1 MKKILL
7 TLAATVFL
15 VLAATYTFDSG
26 YRRTLR
32 LTEPAGPHTQRDNM
46 LSSLNVTA
54 ITQDSLRRIWIGT
67 SAGINVYDGE
77 TFIQFFH
84 DTRDTTALPDD
95 YVNVLHTSRDGHLWV
110 GTQNGLARHEGGSRF
125 HRFSLPAAEDCITAI
140 ADADTEAGTP
150 AQAVVVRN
158 RSHYFLVA
166 DNGQVT
172 PLSDDRARQIM
183 HNDREATPSVTD
195 ADTLVLNK
203 PRDIIQALYRDRDDN
218 LWVGYHNAG
227 FQVISDNIRRYA
239 HANNNAL
246 ARATEGRDVTCLSTV
261 GRHIL
266 AGTTLRL
273 YVYDTA
279 TDRWRQYFYRDLFS
293 DPTATALGIDAPR
306 QELRAVVPLDDRRC
320 WLIGNRRVLS
330 CTLGE
335 ASLTAGGQE
344 SALHTPHGTLG
355 SGARIGDRLYV
366 SSDCGALLC
375 YSFAAERPDSIA
387 VPGEW
392 YDDETQ
398 LMALEGHR
406 LLLFMRNMHVT
417 VYDTAR
423 HTFTPL
429 RISGDLP
436 YGNVDPAFARIDS
449 HGTVWL
455 GTKRSGLYHLDLH
468 SHRATRMTSVSDV
481 HVQGLVEDSLHQL
494 WVTTIKDA
502 VCYRPSTGEVL
513 MNSLVSSSQNDWNRQ
528 FFDNALCIAPDG
540 HVVLGS
546 SDGCLF
552 LSPDTETT
560 AGHPGLY
567 IYALETRDADRRTFN
582 INAPLTD
589 GSRYT
594 LPYDRSDVTFRFYSP
609 DYGGRPSLM
618 YECMLEGYDK
628 TWQPTTY
635 RHEVR
640 YARLPAGHYTFRLR
654 LVASKDGRTL
664 ATRTIGL
671 TVRRAPWLSAAAWM
685 FYAAILLLALYW
697 TNTLYLR
704 LRTGRLRLEQEQR
717 TNEMNMSFFA
727 NISHEF
733 RNPIT
738 IIAGPLMQLLADE
751 TLPRHARAT
760 LDRICLSVNRMLRL
774 IDQMLDFNQLETDAL
789 RLKVCPV
796 DAATE
801 VERLATTFADSARV
815 RGIGLDTKIT
825 VDDCPAWMDS
835 DKLEK
840 ILSNLFT
847 NALKHTP
854 TGGRIVI
861 TATTENNQNA
871 GTADTAAGR
880 RLVISVYNSGSHIAA
895 DKMTDVFKRYYQLA
909 DTACGHHYGWG
920 TGIGLYYVKRL
931 ATLHHGDVT
940 VDNVER
946 DGVAGVEFRVTLP
959 VCREAYADSETT
971 AEAHGVMQ
979 LPVGQHAVGESSDD
993 NIPNTANGQEPTEKR
1008 RILIVDDDTDV
1019 AQYIRS
1025 IFADTYDVHNRYSAE
1040 AALADID
1047 SLHPDIVLSDVVMG
1061 EMSGYELCRRLKDNL
1076 STSHI
1081 PVVLI
1086 TAKSEM
1092 KEQIDGLRMGAVA
1105 YVTKPFDPFYLRALV
1120 ESQLSAVKSLRRQL
1134 GESTDTQAVADV
1146 MAERDREFMDELYA
1160 SMEKRSTEMD
1170 LNVATVCRDML
1181 ISQTKFNYKVKQLTG
1196 DTPGAF
1202 FRKYKLNKAAALLRE
1217 GRLNVAEVAAV
1228 TGFGTPSHFS
1238 VAFKRQFG
1246 VSPSE
1251 YK

>member
-7 TLAATVFL
+7 TLAAAVFL
-15 VLAATYTFDSG
+15 LLAAVYTFDTG

-32 LTEPAGPHTQRDNM
+32 LTEPTGPHTQRDNM

-77 TFIQFFH
+77 TFTQFFH
-84 DTRDTTALPDD
+84 DTRDSTALPDD
-95 YVNVLHTSRDGHLWV
+95 YVNVLHRSRDGHLWV
-110 GTQNGLARHEGGSRF
+110 GTQNGLARYEGASHFRRF
-125 HRFSLPAAEDCITAI
+125 ALPSPDACITAI
-140 ADADTEAGTP
+140 ADADTAGGTP
-150 AQAVVVRN
+150 AVVVSN
-158 RSHYFLVA
+158 RSRHFLVA
-166 DNGQVT
+166 DDGSVR
-172 PLSDDRARQIM
+172 PLTGTQARQFTAKS
-183 HNDREATPSVTD
+183 RRAPAVLSD
-195 ADTLVLNK
+195 ADTVAMNK
-203 PRDIIQALYRDRDDN
+203 PRDLVQALFRDDENN

-227 FQVISDNIRRYA
+227 FQVISDDIRRYA
-239 HANNNAL
+239 QANSNAL
-246 ARATEGRDVTCLSTV
+246 ARATAGRDVTCLATV

-279 TDRWRQYFYRDLFS
+279 TDRWRQYFYRDLFGDRS
-293 DPTATALGIDAPR
+293 ATAIPRDASR
-306 QELRAVVPLDDRRC
+306 HELRAVVPLDDRRC
-320 WLIGNRRVLS
+320 WLVGNRRVLS

-335 ASLTAGGQE
+335 ASLATADTDTDNG
-344 SALHTPHGTLG
+344 TPTVTSTLG
-355 SGARIGDRLYV
+355 SGVRMGSTLYV
-366 SSDCGALLC
+366 SSDCGALLT
-375 YSFAAERPDSIA
+375 YTFGAARPDSIT
-387 VPGEW
+387 VPGAW

-398 LMALEGHR
+398 LTALDHRR
-406 LLLFMRNMHVT
+406 LLLFMRNMNVM
-417 VYDTAR
+417 VYDTR
-423 HTFTPL
+423 RRTFTPVPV
-429 RISGDLP
+429 RGDLP
-436 YGNVDPAFARIDS
+436 YGNVDPAFIRTDT
-449 HGTVWL
+449 HGSVWL
-455 GTKRSGLYHLDLH
+455 GTKRSGLYRLDARTGKVE
-468 SHRATRMTSVSDV
+468 RATFVSDV
-481 HVQGLVEDSLHQL
+481 HVQGLVEDTLGQL

-502 VCYRPSTGEVL
+502 VCYRPDTGDVL

-528 FFDNALCIAPDG
+528 FFDNAVCIAPDG
-540 HVVLGS
+540 RVALGS

-552 LSPDTETT
+552 LPPKSADSAAAPQ
-560 AGHPGLY
+560 LY
-567 IYALETRDADRRTFN
+567 IYSMETADGDGHTFAL
-582 INAPLTD
+582 NAGIGD
-589 GSRYT
+589 GDRYT
-594 LPYDRSDVTFRFYSP
+594 LPHDRSSVTFRFFSP

-618 YECMLEGYDK
+618 YEYMLEGYDK
-628 TWQPTTY
+628 TWQPPTY
-635 RHEVR
+635 RHEAR
-640 YARLPAGHYTFRLR
+640 YSRLPPGQYTFRLR
-654 LVASKDGRTL
+654 LAASAGGRTL
-664 ATRTIGL
+664 AARSVTV
-671 TVRRAPWLSAAAWM
+671 TVRRAPWQSAAAWM
-685 FYAAILLLALYW
+685 LYAVLALLAVHCI
-697 TNTLYLR
+697 NTVYLR
-704 LRTGRLRLEQEQR
+704 LRSSRLRLEQEQR

-738 IIAGPLMQLLADE
+738 IIAGPLMQLLADDS
-751 TLPRHARAT
+751 LPRHARAT

-796 DAATE
+796 DAAAE
-801 VERLATTFADSARV
+801 LEKLATTFADSARV
-815 RGIGLDTKIT
+815 RGIALDTRVT
-825 VDDCPAWMDS
+825 ADDCPAWMDV

-854 TGGRIVI
+854 TGGRII
-861 TATTENNQNA
+861 IAATTENNQNA
-871 GTADTAAGR
+871 DTAGPAASR
-880 RLVISVYNSGSHIAA
+880 QLAISVYNSGSHIAA

-909 DTACGHHYGWG
+909 DTESGHHYGWG

-940 VDNVER
+940 ADNVVRE
-946 DGVAGVEFRVTLP
+946 GTEGVEFRVTLP
-959 VCREAYADSETT
+959 IDRDAYSDSETS
-971 AEAHGVMQ
+971 AEGHSVMQ
-979 LPVGQHAVGESSDD
+979 LPVDTMAEDGTSSAADATD
-993 NIPNTANGQEPTEKR
+993 APAADRK

-1047 SLHPDIVLSDVVMG
+1047 ALRPDIVLSDVVMG

-1092 KEQIDGLRMGAVA
+1092 KEQIGGLRMGAVA

-1120 ESQLSAVKSLRRQL
+1120 ESQLAAVKSLRRRL
-1134 GESTDTQAVADV
+1134 GESTDTRGVADA
-1146 MAERDREFMDELYA
+1146 MADRDREFMDELYA

-1181 ISQTKFNYKVKQLTG
+1181 ISPTKFNYKVKELTG

>member
-7 TLAATVFL
+7 TLAAAVFL
-15 VLAATYTFDSG
+15 LLAAIYTFDTG

-32 LTEPAGPHTQRDNM
+32 LTVPTGPHTQRDNM

-77 TFIQFFH
+77 TFTQFFH

-95 YVNVLHTSRDGHLWV
+95 YVNVLHRSRDGHLWV
-110 GTQNGLARHEGGSRF
+110 GTQNGLARHEGASRF
-125 HRFSLPAAEDCITAI
+125 RRFALPSSDACITAI
-140 ADADTEAGTP
+140 ADAAPSGGTP
-150 AQAVVVRN
+150 AVVVRN
-158 RSHYFLVA
+158 RSQHFLVA
-166 DNGQVT
+166 DDGSVR
-172 PLSDDRARQIM
+172 PLTDSQARRFTAADG
-183 HNDREATPSVTD
+183 HAPAVLTD
-195 ADTLVLNK
+195 ADTIAMNK
-203 PRDIIQALYRDRDDN
+203 PRDLVQALFRDDEGN

-227 FQVISDNIRRYA
+227 FQVISDDIRRYA
-239 HANNNAL
+239 RANDNAL

-279 TDRWRQYFYRDLFS
+279 SDRWRQYFYRDLFG
-293 DPTATALGIDAPR
+293 DRGTTVTLHDASR
-306 QELRAVVPLDDRRC
+306 HELRAVVPLDDRRC
-320 WLIGNRRVLS
+320 WLVGNHRVLS

-335 ASLTAGGQE
+335 ASLATAAADNG
-344 SALHTPHGTLG
+344 APPTPGTLG
-355 SGARIGDRLYV
+355 SGVRMGSALYV
-366 SSDCGALLC
+366 SSDCGALLT
-375 YSFAAERPDSIA
+375 YTFGSERPDSIT
-387 VPGEW
+387 VPGVW

-398 LMALEGHR
+398 LTALDRQR
-406 LLLFMRNMHVT
+406 LLLFMRNMNVM
-417 VYDTAR
+417 VYDTSR
-423 HTFTPL
+423 RTFAPVAV
-429 RISGDLP
+429 RGDLP
-436 YGNVDPAFARIDS
+436 YGNVDPAFIRTDT
-449 HGTVWL
+449 HGNVWL
-455 GTKRSGLYHLDLH
+455 GTKRSGLYRLDVLTGKVE
-468 SHRATRMTSVSDV
+468 RASFVSDV
-481 HVQGLVEDSLHQL
+481 HVQGLVEDKGGQL

-502 VCYRPSTGEVL
+502 VCYRPASDEVL

-528 FFDNALCIAPDG
+528 FFDNAVCMAPDG
-540 HVVLGS
+540 RVVLGS

-552 LSPDTETT
+552 LPPKT
-560 AGHPGLY
+560 ADNAAGPQLY
-567 IYALETRDADRRTFN
+567 IYSMETGDAGGHTFAL
-582 INAPLTD
+582 NAGIGD
-589 GSRYT
+589 GDSYT
-594 LPYDRSDVTFRFYSP
+594 LPHDRSSVTFRFFSP

-618 YECMLEGYDK
+618 YEYMLEGYDK
-628 TWQPTTY
+628 TWQPPTY
-635 RHEVR
+635 RHEAR
-640 YARLPAGHYTFRLR
+640 YSRLPPGKYTFRLR
-654 LVASKDGRTL
+654 LAASAGGRTL
-664 ATRTIGL
+664 AARSV
-671 TVRRAPWLSAAAWM
+671 TVCVKSAPWQSAAAWTL
-685 FYAAILLLALYW
+685 YAVLALLAVHCV
-697 TNTLYLR
+697 NTVYLR
-704 LRTGRLRLEQEQR
+704 LRSSRLRLEQEQR

-738 IIAGPLMQLLADE
+738 IIAGPLMQLLADDS
-751 TLPRHARAT
+751 LPRHARAT
-760 LDRICLSVNRMLRL
+760 LDRVCLSVNRMLRL

-796 DAATE
+796 DAAAE
-801 VERLATTFADSARV
+801 LEKLATTFADSARV
-815 RGIGLDTKIT
+815 RGIGLDTRVT
-825 VDDCPAWMDS
+825 ADECLAWMDV

-854 TGGRIVI
+854 TGGHIVI

-871 GTADTAAGR
+871 DAADAAVCR
-880 RLVISVYNSGSHIAA
+880 RLTIGVYNSGSHIAA

-909 DTACGHHYGWG
+909 DTESGHHYGWG

-940 VDNVER
+940 VANTSR
-946 DGVAGVEFRVTLP
+946 DGEAGVEFRVTLP
-959 VCREAYADSETT
+959 VDRTAYTDSETT
-971 AEAHGVMQ
+971 SEAHSVMQ
-979 LPVGQHAVGESSDD
+979 LPVGRPSADEAPDGSAAEG
-993 NIPNTANGQEPTEKR
+993 AEKR

-1025 IFADTYDVHNRYSAE
+1025 VFADTYDVHNRYSAE

-1047 SLHPDIVLSDVVMG
+1047 SLQPDIVLSDVVMG

-1092 KEQIDGLRMGAVA
+1092 KEQIGGLRMGAVA

-1120 ESQLSAVKSLRRQL
+1120 ESQLSAVRSLRRQL
-1134 GESTDTQAVADV
+1134 GESTDTQGVADV
-1146 MAERDREFMDELYA
+1146 MADRDREFMDELYA
-1160 SMEKRSTEMD
+1160 SMEKRSSEMD

-1181 ISQTKFNYKVKQLTG
+1181 ISTTKFNYKVKELTG

>member
-7 TLAATVFL
+7 TLATAIFL
-15 VLAATYTFDSG
+15 VLAATYTFDPG
-26 YRRTLR
+26 YRRTSR
-32 LTEPAGPHTQRDNM
+32 QTEPTGPHTGRDNM

-77 TFIQFFH
+77 TFTQFFH

-95 YVNVLHTSRDGHLWV
+95 YVNVLHTGRDGHLWV
-110 GTQNGLARHEGGSRF
+110 GTQNGLARHEGASRF
-125 HRFSLPAAEDCITAI
+125 RRFDLPSTDDCITVI
-140 ADADTEAGTP
+140 ADADTSTP
-150 AQAVVVRN
+150 AKAVVVRN
-158 RSHYFLVA
+158 RSQFFLVA
-166 DNGQVT
+166 DDGRIT
-172 PLSDDRARQIM
+172 PLADGRARRLM
-183 HNDREATPSVTD
+183 HKDPNALVTVTD
-195 ADTLVLNK
+195 ADTLAMNK
-203 PRDIIQALYRDRDDN
+203 PRDIVQTVYRDRDNN
-218 LWVGYHNAG
+218 LWIGYHNAG
-227 FQVISDNIRRYA
+227 FQVISDDIRRYA
-239 HANNNAL
+239 LANNNAL

-261 GRHIL
+261 GRQIL

-320 WLIGNRRVLS
+320 WLVGNRRVLG

-335 ASLTAGGQE
+335 ASLTVEGGKATP
-344 SALHTPHGTLG
+344 SAPLGTLG
-355 SGARIGDRLYV
+355 SGARIGDHLYV
-366 SSDCGALLC
+366 SSNCGALLR
-375 YSFAAERPDSIA
+375 YTFGTERPDSIA

-398 LMALEGHR
+398 LMALGSNR

-417 VYDTAR
+417 VYNTDS

-429 RISGDLP
+429 HISGDLP

-449 HGTVWL
+449 RGTVWL
-455 GTKRSGLYHLDLH
+455 GTKRSGLYRLDLH
-468 SHRATRMTSVSDV
+468 SGRSTRMTSVNDV
-481 HVQGLVEDSLHQL
+481 HVQALVEDRLHQL

-502 VCYRPSTGEVL
+502 VCYRPTTGEIL

-528 FFDNALCIAPDG
+528 FFDNAICIAPDG
-540 HVVLGS
+540 RVVLGS
-546 SDGCLF
+546 SDGCIF
-552 LSPDTETT
+552 LSPET
-560 AGHPGLY
+560 ASAAPQPGLY
-567 IYALETRDADRRTFN
+567 IYGLETRDADRRTYA
-582 INAPLTD
+582 INASLSD
-589 GSRYT
+589 GSHYT
-594 LPYDRSDVTFRFYSP
+594 LPHDRSDVTLRFYSP

-618 YECMLEGYDK
+618 YEYMLEGYDK
-628 TWQPTTY
+628 TWQAPTY
-635 RHEVR
+635 RHVAR

-654 LVASKDGRTL
+654 LVASEDGHTL
-664 ATRTIGL
+664 ATRSIGL
-671 TVRRAPWLSAAAWM
+671 TVRCAPWQSAAAWM
-685 FYAAILLLALYW
+685 LYAALALLTLYCA
-697 TNTLYLR
+697 NTLYLR

-796 DAATE
+796 DATAE
-801 VERLATTFADSARV
+801 LERLATTFADSARV
-815 RGIGLDTKIT
+815 RGIGLDTRVT
-825 VDDCPAWMDS
+825 ADDCLAWMDV

-854 TGGRIVI
+854 TGGHIVI

-871 GTADTAAGR
+871 DTADTAACR
-880 RLVISVYNSGSHIAA
+880 RLTISVYNSGSHIAA

-909 DTACGHHYGWG
+909 DTESGHHYGWG

-940 VDNVER
+940 VGNVVRE
-946 DGVAGVEFRVTLP
+946 GEAGVEFCVTLP
-959 VCREAYADSETT
+959 VDREAYTDSETT
-971 AEAHGVMQ
+971 AETHSVMQ
-979 LPVGQHAVGESSDD
+979 LPVGRPSAEETPD
-993 NIPNTANGQEPTEKR
+993 NTATEATGKR

-1025 IFADTYDVHNRYSAE
+1025 VFADTYDVHNRYSAE
-1040 AALADID
+1040 SALTDIED
-1047 SLHPDIVLSDVVMG
+1047 LNPDIVLSDVVMG
-1061 EMSGYELCRRLKDNL
+1061 EMSGYDLCRRLKDNL

-1120 ESQLSAVKSLRRQL
+1120 ESQLSAVKSLRRRL

-1146 MAERDREFMDELYA
+1146 MADRDREFMDELYA

-1170 LNVATVCRDML
+1170 LNVATVCHDML
-1181 ISQTKFNYKVKQLTG
+1181 ISPTKFNYKVKELTG